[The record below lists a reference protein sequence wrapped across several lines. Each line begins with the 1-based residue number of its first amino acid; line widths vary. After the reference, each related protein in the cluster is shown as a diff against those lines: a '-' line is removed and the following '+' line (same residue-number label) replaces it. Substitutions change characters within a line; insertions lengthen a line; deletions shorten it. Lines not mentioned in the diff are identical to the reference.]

1 MDVAELLRRIF
12 EVDPLECPHCVASLT
27 VDQRGTYLF
36 VAEAQGQGEARTKGS
51 DSVQRLPLAI
61 LATLAIM
68 YLVPFP
74 IYGGLSMVTDIEPP
88 SPDSPGLFMLSVLVV
103 KVGVAI
109 GFVLLFY
116 LGRSHWLEDWKTYA
130 GVWWAMFAIME
141 VGQAIVPDY
150 TWLDAFGGI
159 IAEAIYFPV
168 SAVVVARLI
177 RPLGGS
183 DASA

>member
-1 MDVAELLRRIF
+1 MKR
-12 EVDPLECPHCVASLT
+12 LT
-27 VDQRGTYLF
+27 
-36 VAEAQGQGEARTKGS
+36 
-51 DSVQRLPLAI
+51 LAI
-61 LATLAIM
+61 VATLVIM

-74 IYGGLSMVTDIEPP
+74 IYGGLSLITDIEPP

-116 LGRSHWLEDWKTYA
+116 VARSRWLEDWRTYA

-141 VGQAIVPDY
+141 LGQAIVPEY

-159 IAEAIYFPV
+159 AAEAIYFPV
-168 SAVVVARLI
+168 SAAVVARLI

-183 DASA
+183 SA

>member
-1 MDVAELLRRIF
+1 M
-12 EVDPLECPHCVASLT
+12 
-27 VDQRGTYLF
+27 
-36 VAEAQGQGEARTKGS
+36 K
-51 DSVQRLPLAI
+51 RLALAV
-61 LATLAIM
+61 LATLLII

-74 IYGGLSMVTDIEPP
+74 IYGGLSLVTDIEAP

-116 LGRSHWLEDWKTYA
+116 LARSRWIEDWKTYA

-141 VGQAIVPDY
+141 LGQAIVPEY

-159 IAEAIYFPV
+159 AAEAIYFPL
-168 SAVVVARLI
+168 SAMVVTRLI

-183 DASA
+183 SASTGVSH

>member
-1 MDVAELLRRIF
+1 M
-12 EVDPLECPHCVASLT
+12 
-27 VDQRGTYLF
+27 
-36 VAEAQGQGEARTKGS
+36 
-51 DSVQRLPLAI
+51 QRLPLAI

-74 IYGGLSMVTDIEPP
+74 IYGGLSLVTDIEPP

-116 LGRSHWLEDWKTYA
+116 LSHSRWLENWKTYA
-130 GVWWAMFAIME
+130 GVWWAMFAVME
-141 VGQAIVPDY
+141 IGQAIVPEY

-159 IAEAIYFPV
+159 AAEAIYFPM
-168 SAVVVARLI
+168 SAVAVARII
-177 RPLGGS
+177 RPLVTES
-183 DASA
+183 ASA